1 MYNDSLLKEVNF
13 QAALWNPLDYL
24 AWSGVFFSCWF
35 QVAIYITYPR
45 ILMRWIFY
53 NIIFSLLYLL
63 LLPHFALRMMRRGG
77 YRERFG
83 DRFGHFPD
91 DIVEKLRSSKG
102 RIWIHAVSV
111 GEVFVAG
118 QVMRELRRQDPSIKF
133 LFSTTSSTGWVQAQ
147 KQVQEEDV
155 LIYCPL
161 DISCCVKRVVNLVE
175 PRALILT
182 ESEIWPNLIRC
193 CSAKGVA
200 VFLVNARVS
209 DRSAPRYAKMRWWF
223 EPVFKMV
230 TLIMAQS
237 DIDKQRLVAAGA
249 DESCIDV
256 CGSFKFDVARRDL
269 QKESELRCWLDS
281 HDVTENKLILLGG
294 STWPGEDQILIDVYR
309 KLAPAYPQLRLVMV
323 PRHFEKAD
331 DVENNIVRSGLV
343 CVRKSRSDSSPVS
356 NYGKAAPVLLADT
369 TGELMGFYGLSQI
382 VFVGKSL
389 YEHGA
394 QNMIEPC
401 MCGAAVIVGPH
412 TENFRPVM
420 CDLLK
425 ADGIIQIMVDDMLLD
440 EVEELL
446 GDEEKRRAFGER
458 AARAVKSRKGVVT
471 CCAGKMLEILDASF

>member
-1 MYNDSLLKEVNF
+1 
-13 QAALWNPLDYL
+13 
-24 AWSGVFFSCWF
+24 
-35 QVAIYITYPR
+35 
-45 ILMRWIFY
+45 MRWIFY
-53 NIIFSLLYLL
+53 NIVFSLLYLL
-63 LLPHFALRMMRRGG
+63 LLPHFVLRMLRRGG
-77 YRERFG
+77 YKERFG
-83 DRFGHFPD
+83 DRFGRLPEG
-91 DIVEKLRSSKG
+91 ITEQLKSSPG

-118 QVMRELRRQDPSIKF
+118 QVMREMRRQDDSVRF

-147 KQVQEEDV
+147 RQVMADDV

-161 DISCCVKRVVNLVE
+161 DISCCVKRVLNLVQ
-175 PRALILT
+175 PVALILT

-193 CSAKGVA
+193 CSSREIP
-200 VFLVNARVS
+200 VFLINARVS

-223 EPVFKMV
+223 EPVFKMF

-237 DIDKQRLVAAGA
+237 DLDKKRLLAAGA
-249 DESCIDV
+249 DEKHIDV
-256 CGSFKFDVARRDL
+256 CGSFKFDVAQRDL
-269 QKESELRCWLDS
+269 TKENELRKWLQE
-281 HDVTENKLILLGG
+281 HDVTADNLILLGG
-294 STWPGEDQILIDVYR
+294 STWPGEDQILLDVYR
-309 KLAPAYPQLRLVMV
+309 ELAQTHPQLRLVIV
-323 PRHFEKAD
+323 PRHFEKAAE
-331 DVENNIVRSGLV
+331 VEKNIVRGGLV
-343 CVRKSRSDSSPVS
+343 CVRKSRGDSSPEN
-356 NYGKAAPVLLADT
+356 NYGKLAPVLLADT

-425 ADGIIQIMVDDMLLD
+425 ADGIIQIAIEDMLLD

-446 GDEEKRRAFGER
+446 QKEEKRQQLGAR
-458 AARAVKSRKGVVT
+458 AAQAVVNRKGVVAR
-471 CCAGKMLEILDASF
+471 CAGVMLGLIKENGFR

>member
-1 MYNDSLLKEVNF
+1 
-13 QAALWNPLDYL
+13 
-24 AWSGVFFSCWF
+24 
-35 QVAIYITYPR
+35 
-45 ILMRWIFY
+45 MRWIFY
-53 NIIFSLLYLL
+53 NIVFSFLYLL
-63 LLPHFALRMMRRGG
+63 LMPHFAMRMMRRGG

-83 DRFGHFPD
+83 DRFGRLPY
-91 DIVEKLRSSKG
+91 DIIEKLKSSQG

-118 QVMRELRRQDPSIKF
+118 QVMRELRSQDASVKF

-147 KQVQEEDV
+147 RQVQEEDV

-161 DISCCVKRVVNLVE
+161 DISCFVKRVINLVE
-175 PRALILT
+175 PKALVLT

-193 CSAKGVA
+193 CSAKGVPI
-200 VFLVNARVS
+200 FLINARIS
-209 DRSAPRYAKMRWWF
+209 DRSAPRYAKMNWWF
-223 EPVFKMV
+223 EPVFRMF

-237 DIDKQRLVAAGA
+237 DLDKRRLVAAGA

-256 CGSFKFDVARRDL
+256 CGSFKFDVAQRDAK
-269 QKESELRCWLDS
+269 KESELRGWLDS
-281 HDVTENKLILLGG
+281 HGVTEDKLVLLGG
-294 STWPGEDQILIDVYR
+294 STWPGEDFILINTYR
-309 KLAPAYPQLRLVMV
+309 ELAEKYPQLRLVIV

-331 DVENNIVRSGLV
+331 DVEKNIIKSGLV
-343 CVRKSRSDSSPVS
+343 CVRKSRGDSSPEN
-356 NYGKAAPVLLADT
+356 NYGGAAPVLLADT

-401 MCGAAVIVGPH
+401 LCGASVIVGSH

-420 CDLLK
+420 CDLLD
-425 ADGIIQIMVDDMLLD
+425 ADGIIQILVDDMLLD

-446 GDEEKRRAFGER
+446 NNDEKRLTLG
-458 AARAVKSRKGVVT
+458 ARASQAVVNRKGVVER
-471 CCAGKMLEILDASF
+471 CAAKMLKAIDS